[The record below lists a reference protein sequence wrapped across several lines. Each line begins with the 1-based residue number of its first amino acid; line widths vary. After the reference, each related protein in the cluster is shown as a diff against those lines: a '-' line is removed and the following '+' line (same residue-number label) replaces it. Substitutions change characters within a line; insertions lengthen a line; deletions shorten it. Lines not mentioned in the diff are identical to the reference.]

1 MKEHFDEK
9 ERMGKG
15 QNEVEKE
22 VVSVVK
28 KKLYPTITD
37 LVSDN
42 ETIRKE
48 TLYNNLGV
56 VSLAQAMNENHL
68 ALKQS

>member
-1 MKEHFDEK
+1 VKEHFDEK